1 MGSTSTSTTNHR
13 RHTPSLAVADRAT
26 KRRRD
31 KFARLLHQFHATAHG
46 AKRFH
51 STRANVTLVCPRRV
65 EPLIRRGQTRVT
77 ATSSTTLRCCNILN
91 DANQSRTWAANRSP
105 NSLDDSSPAQQGACS
120 STYGMEPTAVRSSLR
135 IAISDLYYAAFSQEA
150 FLRPSVPFGL
160 VTEKWNVESSSDLM
174 SLLSL
179 EVAMPF

>member
-1 MGSTSTSTTNHR
+1 
-13 RHTPSLAVADRAT
+13 
-26 KRRRD
+26 
-31 KFARLLHQFHATAHG
+31 
-46 AKRFH
+46 
-51 STRANVTLVCPRRV
+51 
-65 EPLIRRGQTRVT
+65 VT

-135 IAISDLYYAAFSQEA
+135 IAISGLYYAAFSQEA